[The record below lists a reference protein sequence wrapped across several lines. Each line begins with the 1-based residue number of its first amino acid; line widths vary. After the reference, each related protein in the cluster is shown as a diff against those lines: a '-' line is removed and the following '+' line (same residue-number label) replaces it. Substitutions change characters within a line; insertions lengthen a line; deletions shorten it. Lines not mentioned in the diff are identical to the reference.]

1 MGRHAGV
8 KLALLLTWAALIGW
22 SDCRHRKIPNLL
34 SLSASMVGVA
44 ILLLSGRSFLGA
56 PWPSACWGAAF
67 AVAVTMPAYALGKLG
82 AGDVKFLV
90 AVGLLTSLEVTMTTF
105 VVSSLL
111 LGALAIMWLNRHV
124 LASIRLAAPLS
135 RLLTLIAHGNSAG
148 TDNPRFPFGTLISI
162 GLCLALLERA

>member
-1 MGRHAGV
+1 V

-22 SDCRHRKIPNLL
+22 SDWHHRRIPNLL
-34 SLSASMVGVA
+34 SLSAWLVGGAV
-44 ILLLSGRSFLGA
+44 LLLTGHSLLGA

-67 AVAVTMPAYALGKLG
+67 AAVVTVPAYALGKLG

-90 AVGLLTSLEVTMTTF
+90 AVGLLTSLQVAMSTF
-105 VVSSLL
+105 LVSSLL
-111 LGALAIMWLNRHV
+111 AGALAIMWLNRHV

-135 RLLTLIAHGNSAG
+135 RLLNLIAHGKSADTG
-148 TDNPRFPFGTLISI
+148 TPRFPLGTLIGI